1 MTAVV
6 SRLLILV
13 LLLVCGPGLALARA
27 QDAAGPPPPAAALR
41 VFLDCPRCDDDYV
54 RQNVGFVDYVR
65 DRAVADVHVLV
76 TAQDTGG
83 GGLSW
88 GLKFIGIGD
97 LQGRDRLYDFT
108 TDQTATRDDQRRAF
122 ARVFKIGL
130 LAYLPDGQVLPDL
143 DVTWKASSASA
154 VTHDP
159 WNYWV
164 FRLSGNGFGNGQK
177 RSRSLSSYGS
187 VSASRTTDA
196 WKVQL
201 STNGNLRTNTFD
213 LEDQGRVTSRRGSW
227 DVNALVVRSLGPKWS
242 FGGTSAA
249 SHSSFSNI
257 DRAVMVAPG
266 IEYNFFPYSESS
278 RRSLAIQYTLGVVHN
293 AYVDRTILG
302 RTEDTFARQGLKASL
317 GLRQPWGSLNV
328 ASRFSQ
334 QLNDLARFRESIS
347 GDCDIRLFKGFSFNI
362 YTEYEKIS
370 DLISLRQDTASD
382 TAVLLGTQQLE
393 TSYGYF
399 ISFGLSYSFGS
410 IFNSIVNPRFT
421 F

>member
-1 MTAVV
+1 MAH
-6 SRLLILV
+6 
-13 LLLVCGPGLALARA
+13 A
-27 QDAAGPPPPAAALR
+27 QDAAAPAPSSPTLK
-41 VFLDCPRCDDDYV
+41 VFLDCQRCDDEYV

-65 DRAVADVHVLV
+65 DRAVADLHVLV
-76 TAQDTGG
+76 TTQETGG

-88 GLKFIGIGD
+88 TVKLIGLGG
-97 LQGRDRLYDFT
+97 LQGRDRTYDFT
-108 TDQTATRDDQRRAF
+108 TDQTATPDDQRKAF

-130 LAYLPDGQVLPDL
+130 VAYLPDGKVSPDL
-143 DVTWKASSASA
+143 DVTWTASTTSPA
-154 VTHDP
+154 THDP
-159 WNYWV
+159 WNHWV
-164 FRLSGNGFGNGQK
+164 FRLSGNGFGNGEM

-187 VSASRTTDA
+187 ISANRTTDA

-201 STNGNLRTNTFD
+201 STNGNLRTNTFE
-213 LEDQGRVTSRRGSW
+213 LEDQGRVTSRTRSW
-227 DVNALVVRSLGPKWS
+227 DLNALVVKSLGPKWS
-242 FGGTSAA
+242 IGGTSAL

-257 DRAVMVAPG
+257 DRAVMAAPG
-266 IEYNFFPYSESS
+266 IEYNFFPYSQSS
-278 RRSLAIQYTLGVVHN
+278 RRSLAVQYTLGVVHN
-293 AYVDRTILG
+293 AYVERTILD
-302 RTEDTFARQGLKASL
+302 RTADTFARQGVKASL

-328 ASRFSQ
+328 VSNFSQ
-334 QLNDLARFRESIS
+334 QLDDLSRFRESLS

-362 YTEYEKIS
+362 YTQYEKIG
-370 DLISLRQDTASD
+370 DLISLRQVTASD